1 MYIHIYKYIHI
12 HTYNSSR
19 RKQTSYYI
27 LLFQLQ
33 PRMPILLFTTYYSLL
48 HTTLYYIPY
57 YIPYYI
63 LLFQLHTRMPA
74 HAQHASY
81 YILLFTTYHT
91 TYYSLLHT
99 IRACLACQLVFF
111 FNMRLPDVRIL
122 CPLPTYLLCP

>member
-19 RKQTSYYI
+19 RRQTSYYI

-91 TYYSLLHT
+91 RMLSMP
-99 IRACLACQLVFF
+99 VSFF
-111 FNMRLPDVRIL
+111 F
-122 CPLPTYLLCP
+122 